1 MLFEAPVDVQGWLCS
16 KEVGCFLLVDSHHP
30 PTFIVTIILMKLKA
44 KSPPLVAAHREL
56 SSLVLGE
63 KLARAPVGRSQ
74 VSHRPGQRPNITFW
88 IPDMDSCM
96 KSVGESD

>member
-16 KEVGCFLLVDSHHP
+16 KAVGCFLLVDSLHP
-30 PTFIVTIILMKLKA
+30 PTFVIIVGLTKLKMVR
-44 KSPPLVAAHREL
+44 PPLIEVHRDL

-74 VSHRPGQRPNITFW
+74 VSHRPAHTQNINLW
-88 IPDMDSCM
+88 IPDMD
-96 KSVGESD
+96 K